1 MQFSKNEHELTLE
14 DKVDY
19 IYRELKRDEANRTFN
34 RIWGWF
40 WKIVTI
46 ISIGLLYFQMGA
58 ITEKLMS
65 GGMNSLMGNPNSL
78 NLSGLPSDL
87 TGK

>member
-1 MQFSKNEHELTLE
+1 MKFNKNEHELTLE

-19 IYRELKRDEANRTFN
+19 IFREMKRDETNRTFN

-46 ISIGLLYFQMGA
+46 LSIGLLYFQMGA
-58 ITEKLMS
+58 IMEKLM
-65 GGMNSLMGNPNSL
+65 GGGTNSLFNPSSM
-78 NLSGLPSDL
+78 NLQWLPTDL